1 MAGKVWIVGAGPGAP
16 DLLTVR
22 ALRLLKRADLV
33 IYTDSLLDE
42 AVLKMARR
50 GARVQGSASLTLEEI
65 VDLMQ
70 DAVARGQTVVRLH
83 SGDPSIFGAMLEQL
97 RALQER
103 GIPYE
108 IVPGVSA
115 AFAASAAL
123 GIELTVP
130 EVSQA
135 VILARAAGRTP
146 VPAGQELHRL
156 ASHGATL
163 VLYLSAGLVE
173 MVVEE
178 CLAGGCAPDTPA
190 AIVYRASWPDQKVV
204 RTSLAE
210 LASAARA
217 EGIVN
222 HAVILIGRALG
233 DDVWQA
239 PLRSRLYSPDF
250 AHSYRQADG
259 PTSRAE
265 DQPLSLP
272 DPASMRACRLDGK
285 DVVLLWHDGRL
296 VAVSRWC
303 PHRGGDLSQGLR
315 LGGQLV
321 CAEHGWAFNL
331 EDGSPASASARA
343 GVEVYDVV
351 AKGGQW
357 KLLRRSP

>member
-1 MAGKVWIVGAGPGAP
+1 MPGKVWIVGAGPGAP

-22 ALRLLKRADLV
+22 AQRLLKRADMV
-33 IYTDSLLDE
+33 VYTDSLLDE

-70 DAVARGQTVVRLH
+70 EAVARGETVVRLH
-83 SGDPSIFGAMLEQL
+83 SGDPSVFGAVLEQL

-115 AFAASAAL
+115 AFAAAAAL

-146 VPAGQELHRL
+146 VPSGQELRRL

-173 MVVEE
+173 KVVEE
-178 CLAGGCAPDTPA
+178 CLAGGYAPDTPA

-204 RTSLAE
+204 RTPLSE
-210 LASAARA
+210 LATAAKA

-233 DDVWQA
+233 SDVWQA
-239 PLRSRLYSPDF
+239 PVRSRLYSPDF
-250 AHSYRQADG
+250 AHSYRQA
-259 PTSRAE
+259 AE
-265 DQPLSLP
+265 SGSDAEAQTVRLP
-272 DPASMRACRLDGK
+272 DPGSMKACRLDGK

-296 VAVSRWC
+296 VAIGRWC
-303 PHRGGDLSQGLR
+303 PHRGGDLSQGLL
-315 LGGQLV
+315 LGAQLV
-321 CAEHGWAFNL
+321 CADHGWAFNL
-331 EDGSPASASARA
+331 QDGSPASASART

-351 AKGGQW
+351 AEGGQW